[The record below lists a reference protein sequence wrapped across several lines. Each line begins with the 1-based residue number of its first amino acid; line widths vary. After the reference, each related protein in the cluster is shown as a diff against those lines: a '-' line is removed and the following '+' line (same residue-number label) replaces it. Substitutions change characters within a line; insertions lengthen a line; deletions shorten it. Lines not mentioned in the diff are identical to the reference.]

1 MMQTNEVKDVL
12 KQKLHEQIVKVVF
25 TKKDGSTRTMMA
37 TLKEEFIPQD
47 KMPKGS
53 GRKVANDNIFA
64 VFDVEADGWRSF
76 DFETVQEIAY
86 GD

>member
-1 MMQTNEVKDVL
+1 MKEIEVKDVL

-25 TKKDGSTRTMMA
+25 TKKDGTTRTMLA
-37 TLKEEFIPQD
+37 TLKEEFIPED
-47 KMPKGS
+47 KRPKGS
-53 GRKVANDNIFA
+53 GRKVSNDNVLA

-76 DFETVQEIAY
+76 DFESVQEIAY